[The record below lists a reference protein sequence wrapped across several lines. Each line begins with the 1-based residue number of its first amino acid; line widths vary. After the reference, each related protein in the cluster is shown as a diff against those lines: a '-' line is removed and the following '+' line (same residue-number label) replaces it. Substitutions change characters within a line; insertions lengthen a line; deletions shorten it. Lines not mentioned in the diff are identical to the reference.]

1 MVAKILIERKI
12 KPDSL
17 GDILDLY
24 RHLRSLAMRQQ
35 GYISGET
42 LVSADCDDEHLVIST
57 WHSLSDW
64 QAWENNP
71 ERLGIAQQ
79 IESLLD
85 EPSTVR
91 AFTTL

>member
-12 KPDSL
+12 RPDSL

-24 RHLRSLAMRQQ
+24 MQLRSLAMRQQ

-42 LVSADCDDEHLVIST
+42 LVSADRDDVHLVIST

-71 ERLGIAQQ
+71 QRLEIARR

-85 EPSTVR
+85 EPSAVR
-91 AFTTL
+91 AFTNL

>member
-64 QAWENNP
+64 QAWENSLRYLINT
-71 ERLGIAQQ
+71 Q
-79 IESLLD
+79 IYAIIVICALI
-85 EPSTVR
+85 R
-91 AFTTL
+91 